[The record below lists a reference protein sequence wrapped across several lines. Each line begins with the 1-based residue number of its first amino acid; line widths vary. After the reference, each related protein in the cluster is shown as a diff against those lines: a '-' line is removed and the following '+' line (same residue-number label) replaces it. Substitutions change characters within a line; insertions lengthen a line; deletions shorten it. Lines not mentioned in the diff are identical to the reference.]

1 MQPQRSRRAE
11 RAAWCLTALLA
22 GAVRA
27 AAQAPP
33 ASETGALR
41 TFELAKPAAPAGTTA
56 EQPVFAPARLPRSS
70 ESLRTTIGLGYV
82 QGADWGSEIFTAG
95 SVRGVQVQLNS
106 LVTSGSN
113 GLMFDHGSL
122 AVFDPDRQW
131 RVEAGDVFS
140 HLRGAA
146 LGGRVSWSARGNRRP
161 AIAVYAPRRGMPDRP
176 SAIAYRDQINLRG
189 QTLLDAEIASD
200 RSYLLR
206 SRLSLTRLEVE
217 AFHRSSR
224 SPLPGRDV
232 SVSGMFRFRRGIT
245 ASGGLFQS
253 VQTEDRSRWWNVAV
267 HLPVGKFLGLTLERA
282 FSGTLDSSSTSSAVM
297 ASMAAGELRF
307 FHRYQYGAYDYI
319 GGSTSGTIE
328 RQQIRSMTSYSR
340 GSRLNLALQLAT
352 ERTDTGQVQHW
363 EELQA
368 TTKLTARTMLRLVS
382 SFPDIRDPQ
391 RFQAYLHQE
400 LPHGLAVQADYG
412 RLSTYQPVL
421 LEHDRSRFKV
431 MLLKS
436 FGIATPARGAEVS
449 GRVLDN
455 TGRGVAG
462 ARVKLGPYTTDT
474 TAAGGYSFRHV
485 PRGEYDLSLDPQLLP
500 ADFAWD
506 GRSERVSVTPSKPRI
521 AQNLHVTPLNSIHG
535 RVYVDRNSNDRFD
548 DGEGVAGVVVQV
560 GDRLTVTDLDG
571 AYSVYNLW
579 PASYVVRLGALPS
592 DFEASTLEQA
602 VTLRD
607 DAPVTGA
614 NVRVRPRVKPIIWQG
629 AAK

>member
-1 MQPQRSRRAE
+1 
-11 RAAWCLTALLA
+11 
-22 GAVRA
+22 
-27 AAQAPP
+27 
-33 ASETGALR
+33 
-41 TFELAKPAAPAGTTA
+41 
-56 EQPVFAPARLPRSS
+56 
-70 ESLRTTIGLGYV
+70 
-82 QGADWGSEIFTAG
+82 
-95 SVRGVQVQLNS
+95 
-106 LVTSGSN
+106 
-113 GLMFDHGSL
+113 
-122 AVFDPDRQW
+122 
-131 RVEAGDVFS
+131 
-140 HLRGAA
+140 
-146 LGGRVSWSARGNRRP
+146 
-161 AIAVYAPRRGMPDRP
+161 
-176 SAIAYRDQINLRG
+176 
-189 QTLLDAEIASD
+189 
-200 RSYLLR
+200 
-206 SRLSLTRLEVE
+206 
-217 AFHRSSR
+217 
-224 SPLPGRDV
+224 
-232 SVSGMFRFRRGIT
+232 
-245 ASGGLFQS
+245 
-253 VQTEDRSRWWNVAV
+253 
-267 HLPVGKFLGLTLERA
+267 
-282 FSGTLDSSSTSSAVM
+282 
-297 ASMAAGELRF
+297 
-307 FHRYQYGAYDYI
+307 
-319 GGSTSGTIE
+319 
-328 RQQIRSMTSYSR
+328 
-340 GSRLNLALQLAT
+340 
-352 ERTDTGQVQHW
+352 VQHW
-363 EELQA
+363 EELQG
-368 TTKLTARTMLRLVS
+368 TTKLTARTTLRLVS

-474 TAAGGYSFRHV
+474 AAAGGYSFRHV

-614 NVRVRPRVKPIIWQG
+614 NFRVRPRVKPIIWQG